1 MGYFTANMNPIQEV
15 NTPPPLPPK
24 NFEKFFKKYGR
35 REPKVPGAH
44 SPAVHTSAGFN
55 LEAEEAFHRASHVRH
70 IVHMAHLAHRNASQ
84 STYNIWLW

>member
-15 NTPPPLPPK
+15 NTPPLPPK

-44 SPAVHTSAGFN
+44 TPTVHTSAGFN